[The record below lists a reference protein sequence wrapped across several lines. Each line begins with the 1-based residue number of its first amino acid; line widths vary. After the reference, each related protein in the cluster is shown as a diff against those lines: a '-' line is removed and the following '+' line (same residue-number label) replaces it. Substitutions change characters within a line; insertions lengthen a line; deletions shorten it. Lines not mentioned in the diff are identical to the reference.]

1 MWANNFSVFVFFML
15 SYHTQ
20 MEPYSIHQKHLRE
33 NLLYMQLFHT
43 VICKRIFY
51 SPDVIVL
58 SEAYSW
64 INLPIPAFSKIW
76 LVQLSCSRSN
86 PSLTSTWLLLASY
99 WIVLLGKTA
108 SDLYELSSNGQRN
121 LMELNGTA
129 QNCLKSTE
137 LNCIKF
143 NCPKLNFPS
152 FLALLLSSLSFL
164 SVKSFSN

>member
-99 WIVLLGKTA
+99 WIVLLGQTA
-108 SDLYELSSNGQRN
+108 SELHKLTTLTTPTEGNW
-121 LMELNGTA
+121 
-129 QNCLKSTE
+129 TE
-137 LNCIKF
+137 LI
-143 NCPKLNFPS
+143 KLNWTQLHS
-152 FLALLLSSLSFL
+152 VELLQTELH
-164 SVKSFSN
+164 SFSLHCSFFFHFF